1 MSEKKFRVVCY
12 CRVAT
17 QDQIDDAPLE
27 AQGVRLRKYAG
38 DNDLEVIG
46 EVRAYETGHTMARPG
61 WYNVL
66 SLAAR
71 EKADA
76 VLVTE
81 LGRVARDPRVV
92 MGTMKELSAKDL
104 MIFSSDFSLS
114 SNTDLASKVRN
125 AFIAMPQSRTHFLK
139 QK

>member
-1 MSEKKFRVVCY
+1 MSEKKFRVVFY
-12 CRVAT
+12 CRIAT
-17 QDQIDDAPLE
+17 QNQIDDAPLE
-27 AQGVRLRKYAG
+27 GQSVRLHKYAG
-38 DNDLEVIG
+38 NNGLEVIG
-46 EVRAYETGHTMARPG
+46 EVRAYEKGLTMDRPG

-92 MGTMKELSAKDL
+92 MGTMKELSKKDL
-104 MIFSSDFSLS
+104 MIFSSDYSLS
-114 SNTDLASKVRN
+114 SNTSIADKVKKASIPMRKAKR
-125 AFIAMPQSRTHFLK
+125 IL
-139 QK
+139 

>member
-1 MSEKKFRVVCY
+1 MSEKKYRVACY

-17 QDQIDDAPLE
+17 KNQIDDAPLE
-27 AQGVRLRKYAG
+27 AQSARLRRYADENG
-38 DNDLEVIG
+38 LEVVG
-46 EVRAYETGHTMARPG
+46 EVRIYEKGVTMDRPG

-81 LGRVARDPRVV
+81 LGRVARDPRTV
-92 MGTMKELSAKDL
+92 METMRELSAKDL
-104 MIFSSDFSLS
+104 MIFSSDFNLS
-114 SNTDLASKVRN
+114 CNTGIAAKVKQES
-125 AFIAMPQSRTHFLK
+125 IAMAQI
-139 QK
+139 